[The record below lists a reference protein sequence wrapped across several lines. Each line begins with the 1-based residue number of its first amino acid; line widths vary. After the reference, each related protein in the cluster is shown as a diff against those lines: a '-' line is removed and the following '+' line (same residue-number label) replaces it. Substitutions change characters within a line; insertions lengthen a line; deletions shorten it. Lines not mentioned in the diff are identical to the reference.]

1 MQMKINKKPIDNLGV
16 NTKTFDITPPSIS
29 LCDYLQTSTYQGI
42 TKPKSDEDSSM
53 NPVHTE

>member
-1 MQMKINKKPIDNLGV
+1 MKINKKPIDNLGV